1 MKKPYK
7 FIPPTAGRIEVP
19 YGVRQVA
26 TFIYPFKGPG
36 TYNGVGQEVLA
47 GGELVP
53 TGDLTAV
60 LLEAACCVPKF
71 KKAPEFVE
79 VRQIMRDSWFWA
91 FQANLW
97 TPNGVYVR
105 HDSKA
110 EGLELEMD
118 VRTLD
123 KMLKNGTEVNGVRFS
138 KDETVRFAPKST
150 YELGLHTPKSLAN
163 DGFMVASYGV
173 KGAKRMAR
181 VAGTFDYG
189 IRTFGRDTQ
198 AGQPPVKGL
207 SAVGD
212 YGGGLDFFGDVGNY
226 LDGFASRVLKSAPQV
241 RKIQ

>member
-1 MKKPYK
+1 
-7 FIPPTAGRIEVP
+7 
-19 YGVRQVA
+19 
-26 TFIYPFKGPG
+26 
-36 TYNGVGQEVLA
+36 
-47 GGELVP
+47 
-53 TGDLTAV
+53 
-60 LLEAACCVPKF
+60 
-71 KKAPEFVE
+71 
-79 VRQIMRDSWFWA
+79 
-91 FQANLW
+91 
-97 TPNGVYVR
+97 
-105 HDSKA
+105 
-110 EGLELEMD
+110 MD

-226 LDGFASRVLKSAPQV
+226 LDGFASRGLKSAPQV